1 MPPALGVKYK
11 NKSLLNYGDL
21 AVLSFHATKVFT
33 TFEGGAIVSHSSNV
47 KKEID
52 QLKNFAILGVEDV
65 GGLGI
70 NGKMNE
76 AEVMGLLQL
85 KYINRNLEKRKRIFE
100 KYNDS
105 FSNDRNVRIPIIP
118 NTVEYN
124 YAYFPLYFKK
134 GISIRD
140 KVYEGLIKKNVFCRK
155 YWYPLITDFEIYSNC
170 RKTELINAK
179 SLSDSTLCLPIYP
192 DLTQNQQE
200 YIINEIK
207 ELF

>member
-1 MPPALGVKYK
+1 MYDAAPALGVKYK

-76 AEVMGLLQL
+76 AEAAMGLLQL
-85 KYINRNLEKRKRIFE
+85 KYINRNLEKRKRIF
-100 KYNDS
+100 
-105 FSNDRNVRIPIIP
+105 
-118 NTVEYN
+118 
-124 YAYFPLYFKK
+124 
-134 GISIRD
+134 
-140 KVYEGLIKKNVFCRK
+140 
-155 YWYPLITDFEIYSNC
+155 
-170 RKTELINAK
+170 
-179 SLSDSTLCLPIYP
+179 
-192 DLTQNQQE
+192 
-200 YIINEIK
+200 
-207 ELF
+207 